1 MVHVSIKTEKKNP
14 NVNRLVLSIDIPKSL
29 YIFDIVAC
37 Q

>member
-1 MVHVSIKTEKKNP
+1 MVHVSIKTEKNP